1 MVCSVVG
8 AQTTVTFTAG
18 TEKGSTNGNGTPD
31 SVSKAGITISCTDAA
46 FATKQYRFYK
56 GSTTTIS
63 STVGN
68 ITKIVFTCTGSGNSA
83 CGPGNFSKNV
93 AVGSYTFKDK
103 VGTWTGDT
111 DSVTIYAS
119 SQVRATTIEVTYT
132 LSDTTA
138 KASADLSFP
147 ETSYTAKIGEPF
159 NAPTLTNPHE
169 LTVDYTS
176 SNTDVATVD
185 AKTGAVTLVAAGT
198 TTITASSAETDE
210 YAADSASYTLT
221 VTANVTTTGDGTEA
235 NPYTVADVIALNAA
249 GELPSDAVSVKGI
262 ISEVGDLNKKYDELT
277 YYISDDGTKNSQL
290 EVYQGYGLNGGK
302 FKSANDL
309 QTGWTVVVNGKLTDY
324 KGTLEFS
331 YGSKITSLVKPTG
344 VEAPIISGDE
354 IFYQVAAVSISS
366 DDEGATIYY
375 TTDGSAPT
383 DKSTKYTEPFYI
395 TETTTVKAIAYLNGT
410 ASKVAEKTFTKTEPI
425 TVADAL
431 KKDNDTEVI
440 VKGIVANVSD
450 RKGNATYVNYWISDD
465 GTTAEELEVYRGTGL
480 DGVDIKDDDDIA
492 RGDTVILQGKLTTYK
507 KTKELAEG
515 SILLSISKPEEK
527 VTVTSAGWATY
538 VTKREA
544 GFPEGLEAYTV
555 SYDTTADKITLN
567 KVTSVPGKTAVVL
580 RANEGVYTLTKANN
594 ATAVADNALTYS
606 WSDKTV
612 NTANTIY
619 VLAENNSVIGFWP
632 VEEGT
637 TVAAFK
643 GYLDLGSKSS
653 AKSFFPLDDATGMNS
668 IKAETRGDDVRYN
681 LAGQRVD
688 KNYKG
693 VVIVNGKKLL
703 VK

>member
-46 FATKQYRFYK
+46 FATDQYRFYQ

-68 ITKIVFTCTGSGNSA
+68 ITKVVFTCTASGNSKY
-83 CGPGNFSKNV
+83 GPGNFSKKV
-93 AVGSYTFKDK
+93 AVGSYTFKDN
-103 VGTWTGDT
+103 VGTWTGDAA
-111 DSVTIYAS
+111 SFTIYAS
-119 SQVRATTIEVTYT
+119 NQVRATKIEVTYNPSGT
-132 LSDTTA
+132 TTKKSPELSFSETTA
-138 KASADLSFP
+138 
-147 ETSYTAKIGEPF
+147 TAKVGESF
-159 NAPTLTNPHE
+159 TAPTLSNPYN
-169 LTVDYTS
+169 LAVTYTS
-176 SNTDVATVD
+176 SDETVATVASD
-185 AKTGAVTLVAAGT
+185 GTVSPLKAGT

-210 YAADSASYTLT
+210 YAAGSASYTLT

-249 GELPSDAVSVKGI
+249 GALPSDEVSVKGI
-262 ISEVGDLNKKYDELT
+262 ISEVGDFKKKYGELT
-277 YYISDDGTKNSQL
+277 YYISDDGTTTNPL
-290 EVYQGYGLNGGK
+290 EVYQGYGLNGEK
-302 FKSANDL
+302 FKSADDL
-309 QTGWTVVVNGKLTDY
+309 QTGWTVVVKGNLKVY
-324 KGTLEFS
+324 EGTLEFS
-331 YGSKITSLVKPTG
+331 YGSKITSLVKPAG

-375 TTDGSAPT
+375 TTDGTEPT
-383 DKSTKYTEPFYI
+383 DKSTKYTGPFYI

-632 VEEGT
+632 VEVGT